1 MSYFNHAYK
10 KTFLGKGSDWEATA
24 GETTSSLGAGELAVV
39 DACTYT
45 SLAVAGIAASGADV
59 MIVQG
64 NYNQTDTLGGNPL
77 HGGYSESIK
86 SKVIKPQ
93 YITKMWTSCCV
104 EQCCPKILIS
114 VPDDC
119 YDCDPTEAT
128 TAADKTGHPQI
139 RLDIKGTEVLRALN
153 RNAYFVA
160 DMTGCC
166 PTDGFYLGVDV
177 ATAWAAA
184 INRDASGMSDFITAT
199 NIVNDV
205 ATASLTITLC
215 PEETVFDCCSFDTR
229 DAYSHETLDL
239 GISLLTAEGNAC
251 EGGCVTYSST
261 NCPTGA
267 TQSTDF
273 PSDGL
278 PVWIT
283 RTPAETLGEEVLRE
297 IIMDGR
303 YRQDGG
309 WNQGNKDSAR
319 FREIEGGSLL
329 CAEFPVTT
337 DATTGKGRRAS
348 YQYFYLQHT
357 VPRFNNPT
365 GVFDNDQYLIA
376 VAIPCLNTDLVTKT
390 KAIWAALAGLA
401 TNLTDADDF
410 VYECDASGVGS
421 ANCS

>member
-10 KTFLGKGSDWEATA
+10 KTFLGQGAAWDAIGQTTISLTA
-24 GETTSSLGAGELAVV
+24 GQLGLV
-39 DACTYT
+39 DACTYLT
-45 SLAVAGIAASGADV
+45 LNPGAAVPAGVNEI

-86 SKVIKPQ
+86 SKIIKPQ

-104 EQCCPKILIS
+104 DQCCPTITIT

-128 TAADKTGHPQI
+128 VAGDNTGHPQI

-166 PTDGFYLGVDV
+166 PAGGYYTGASVV
-177 ATAWAAA
+177 TAWKAA
-184 INRDASGMSDFITAT
+184 IERDASGMSDFITVSAVSGQS
-199 NIVNDV
+199 I
-205 ATASLTITLC
+205 TITLC
-215 PEETVFDCCSFDTR
+215 PSETVFDCCSFDTR

-239 GISLLTAEGNAC
+239 GVSLLLAEGNAC
-251 EGGCVTYSST
+251 AVGCVTYAT
-261 NCPTGA
+261 EECPAGRADVPAGTG
-267 TQSTDF
+267 F
-273 PSDGL
+273 VNGL
-278 PVWIT
+278 PAWIT

-297 IIMDGR
+297 LILSGR

-337 DATTGKGRRAS
+337 DQTGKGRRAS
-348 YQYFYLQHT
+348 YRYFYLQHS

-365 GVFDNDQYLIA
+365 GVFDNDQYIVAIAVPCGNAELIA
-376 VAIPCLNTDLVTKT
+376 STVAVWDIIAGYATHLSVEDL
-390 KAIWAALAGLA
+390 A
-401 TNLTDADDF
+401 
-410 VYECDASGVGS
+410 YECDGSGVGK
-421 ANCS
+421 ANCL